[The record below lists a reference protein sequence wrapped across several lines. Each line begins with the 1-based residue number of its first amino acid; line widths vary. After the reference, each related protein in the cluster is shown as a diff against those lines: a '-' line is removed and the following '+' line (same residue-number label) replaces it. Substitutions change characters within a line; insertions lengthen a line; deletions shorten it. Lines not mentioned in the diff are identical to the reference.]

1 MSRVAAK
8 SSSAGEPKATSV
20 CTACPSSRA
29 ALDLGEVHVGAI
41 EGDQHAFVHRRS
53 LLAESPALS
62 NQIAFHYVQ
71 PTCLMPSSV
80 ELREF
85 VELMARV
92 LLDPGARWGIGAPLL
107 APAPMTGND
116 LNARWPSA

>member
-53 LLAESPALS
+53 LVAESPALS

-71 PTCLMPSSV
+71 PTCLMPSSA

-92 LLDPGARWGIGAPLL
+92 LLDPGRHGGASVPLCRRRC
-107 APAPMTGND
+107 P
-116 LNARWPSA
+116 